1 MKKRSVAAM
10 MLAAAMMG
18 TLLTGCG
25 NSQKTAETTAAA
37 AKTETAAS
45 AESKEESKAD
55 ASVSDSKWPDGNV
68 TIYVPAKA
76 GGGSDMIAR
85 LFTQAMSEATGKA
98 FVVVN
103 DETGAGSVAAEKI
116 RNEKPDG
123 LNLYMPHTGF
133 CGTISAGQYNHSFD
147 DFTIIA
153 MTTTEGT
160 EGNGIFVKADSQ
172 LQTFEDFVAYA
183 KEHPGELTGGVETN
197 KSGHNALLLLQN
209 EVGFETTIVDSG
221 SSADRITSLMGGM
234 VDFSTLP
241 TATAAQY
248 VESGDLRC
256 LVTLGALKSEAI
268 KDVPTIADC
277 GYDACDL
284 PTCMILLGPAGMSD
298 GDVAKIH
305 EYLKT
310 ASENAALKEGLAKL
324 GTNWKYMTQEESIQ
338 YVHDMQA
345 KYDTA
350 FSLQKR

>member
-1 MKKRSVAAM
+1 MKKRNVAAM

-18 TLLTGCG
+18 TLLAGCG
-25 NSQKTAETTAAA
+25 NSQKTAETTVS
-37 AKTETAAS
+37 KPEAS
-45 AESKEESKAD
+45 AESKAEDGTSAD
-55 ASVSDSKWPDGNV
+55 SSVSDSKWPNGNV
-68 TIYVPAKA
+68 TIYIPAKA

-85 LFTQAMSEATGKA
+85 LFTQAMSETTGKS

-160 EGNGIFVKADSQ
+160 EGNGIFVNADSQ
-172 LQTFEDFVAYA
+172 FQTFDDFIAYA
-183 KEHPGELTGGVETN
+183 KEHPGELTGGVEAN

-209 EVGFETTIVDSG
+209 EIGFESTIVDSG

-234 VDFSTLP
+234 IDFSTLP

-268 KDVPTIADC
+268 KDVPTIEEC
-277 GYDACDL
+277 GYSTCDL

-298 GDVAKIH
+298 ADVAKIH
-305 EYLKT
+305 EYLKI
-310 ASENAALKEGLAKL
+310 ASENTTLKEGLAKL
-324 GTNWKYMTQEESIQ
+324 GTDWKYMTQEESIQ
-338 YVHDMQA
+338 YVHDMQER
-345 KYDTA
+345 YDTA
-350 FSLQKR
+350 FSLQNR